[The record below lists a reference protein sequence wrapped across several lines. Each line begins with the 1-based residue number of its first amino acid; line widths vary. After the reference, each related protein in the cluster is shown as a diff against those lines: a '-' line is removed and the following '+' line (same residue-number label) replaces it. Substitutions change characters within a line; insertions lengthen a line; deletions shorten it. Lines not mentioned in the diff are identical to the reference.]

1 MTKFFSL
8 LKAVMSQDMQLF
20 KYKAQKGSS
29 NFSKTLIPIILSA
42 LVMFSIGSIYFPMAM
57 GLSDNNMTY
66 VILEISIVFPS
77 VLTLLEGVYKSQS
90 ILFESKDTEL
100 LFSLPISKRI
110 ILFARVI
117 KLYIF
122 QLLYS
127 LLFSLPGIVIY
138 AYYEKP
144 TLYFYVITILMIILF
159 PIIPTILGCMFG
171 FIIRQVSSKFKAKK
185 IVQLVFTFIIVS
197 LLMIASYSL
206 QSITENIIEN
216 AYSIDIGIRQVY
228 YPISIY
234 INLINSFSFIELLLL
249 LAINIFF
256 IVLFVAL
263 FGKSYFNVS
272 SKLRESV
279 KHKSLNNRNFR
290 YSKNSKLKALLKK
303 EFCKYF
309 SSTVY
314 MFNTL
319 FGMVLLVIATIALC
333 LNFDS
338 AISYISS
345 NEMTAEDITM
355 FHVLAPKV
363 FLVIIIS
370 MSFMT
375 SITSSSISIEGKSFN
390 IAKSLPVNE
399 ELILFA
405 KIMMSNI
412 ITIPVI
418 LICDLVFLL
427 SFKVNIIDMFLIIFT
442 SFIAPTIAAVFG
454 LIINLK
460 YPKMDASS
468 DTEIVKQS
476 TSSMVAVFGGIMLSV
491 IFFAI
496 TFFLAGLGDMA
507 MIGEVLLL
515 LLILLLLWNHL
526 MKVGKKRFRK
536 IEC

>member
-29 NFSKTLIPIILSA
+29 NFSKALIPIILSA
-42 LVMFSIGSIYFPMAM
+42 LVMFSIGSIYLPIAM
-57 GLSDNNMTY
+57 GLSEKNMTY
-66 VILEISIVFPS
+66 VILEISIIFPS

-90 ILFESKDTEL
+90 IMFESKDTEL
-100 LFSLPISKRI
+100 LFSLPISKRMI
-110 ILFARVI
+110 VFTRVI
-117 KLYIF
+117 KLYTF

-127 LLFSLPGIVIY
+127 LLFSIPGVAIY

-144 TLYFYVITILMIILF
+144 TPYFYAITTLMIILF
-159 PIIPTILGCMFG
+159 PIIPTAFGCMFG
-171 FIIRQVSSKFKAKK
+171 YIIKHISSKFKAKK
-185 IVQLVFTFIIVS
+185 LVQLVFTFIIVS
-197 LLMIASYSL
+197 LLMFVSFSM
-206 QSITENIIEN
+206 QNVTESIIEN
-216 AYSIDIGIRQVY
+216 AYSIDIAIRQIY

-249 LAINIFF
+249 FAINILF

-272 SKLRESV
+272 SKLRESI
-279 KHKSLNNRNFR
+279 KSKTTNIRNLSYR
-290 YSKNSKLKALLKK
+290 KQGKLKSLLKK
-303 EFCKYF
+303 EFNKYF
-309 SSTVY
+309 SSPVY

-345 NEMTAEDITM
+345 NEVGIDEIAML
-355 FHVLAPKV
+355 HSLAPKV
-363 FLVIIIS
+363 FLVIITS

-390 IAKSLPVNE
+390 IAKSLPVDE
-399 ELILFA
+399 KLILSA
-405 KIMMSNI
+405 KILMSDI
-412 ITIPVI
+412 VTIPVI
-418 LICDLVFLL
+418 LVCDLVFLL
-427 SFKVNIIDMFLIIFT
+427 SFSVSIIDTFLILFT
-442 SFIAPTIAAVFG
+442 SIIAPTIAAVLG
-454 LIINLK
+454 LIVNLK

-468 DTEIVKQS
+468 ETEIVKQS
-476 TSSMVAVFGGIMLSV
+476 TSAMVAVFGGILLSCV
-491 IFFAI
+491 FFAI
-496 TFFLAGLGDMA
+496 TFVLAGIGDIA
-507 MIGEVLLL
+507 MIGEAVLL
-515 LLILLLLWNHL
+515 LLILLLLWTYL
-526 MKVGKKRFRK
+526 MKTGKTRLRK